1 MQQHKRCDYSHLFV
15 EMVNNEDDDD
25 VESQFQT
32 PQMSM
37 KRGIQMFGEDGVAAI
52 KKEMEQLH
60 DRKVMTAKHSAE
72 LMPKQKKE
80 ALAYLMFLKW
90 K

>member
-1 MQQHKRCDYSHLFV
+1 MRQCKEHDYSHLFM
-15 EMVNNEDDDD
+15 EMVDNEDADDI
-25 VESQFQT
+25 ESQFQT

-37 KRGIQMFGEDGVAAI
+37 KRGIQMFREDGVTAI
-52 KKEMEQLH
+52 RKEMQQLH
-60 DRKVMTAKHSAE
+60 DWKVMVVKHSTE
-72 LMPKQKKE
+72 LTPKQKKE